1 MKLKF
6 YMRGLGI
13 GMIVT
18 AMILGFTNGNDQKDI
33 SNEEIKKR
41 ASQLGMVENMVL
53 SDYAEQNA
61 RKEEETTS
69 ESESVSDDHAEN
81 AESRESEADDDVTDP
96 DSLIEDAV
104 TDGEGVTYSESA
116 ADSER
121 MADND
126 NNRAAD
132 SNKAADSDSA
142 AASDSK
148 KTEAAEVMNKTEG
161 SESSADMEEQNSI
174 DAGETQTVSITI
186 KSGDSS
192 VRVSKTLEAAGLV
205 ADAGEYDTYLCTNG
219 HDKKLRSGHYE
230 IPVGASEEEIA
241 KIITSRN

>member
-69 ESESVSDDHAEN
+69 ESESVSDDHTEN

-174 DAGETQTVSITI
+174 NAGETQTVSITI

-219 HDKKLRSGHYE
+219 YDKKLRSGHYE
-230 IPVGASEEEIA
+230 ISVGASEEEIA